1 MTEPDPGTPPRLRR
15 KEAKAR
21 TRELLLD
28 AATRV
33 FARKGY
39 AGASV
44 DDIAEAAGFTIGA
57 LYSNFSGKEDLFI
70 ELLSAR
76 SSTRMAD
83 ALAIV
88 GDSDAPIEQRR
99 SRLADHLVEVAAQD
113 ADLAVLEAEFWLY
126 AMRKPDFHERLT
138 AQFRENRDSLAAL
151 LADWAQDQGR
161 SGAIPF
167 EGLSTILLA
176 LFQGLVKLRRTDPA
190 LVPDD
195 LDATAIRWV
204 FGGLTAQYGRDS
216 SPAPAIRPAS
226 SAGRDGN
233 GECELASSATAV
245 GREQT
250 WSSSRTRRRCPA
262 GGRIRSSVHRTQVL
276 GMAPNASAVASTRPS
291 TPTVVSEVSI
301 DRARSARAGGTSAY
315 SAWCARSRP
324 SGESKSARIAPTA
337 AGSATSRPGSIE
349 PAISGSV
356 L

>member
-1 MTEPDPGTPPRLRR
+1 MTEPDPGTPPRLSR

-195 LDATAIRWV
+195 LYATAIRWL
-204 FGGLTAQYGRDS
+204 FAGLTAEYGRDS
-216 SPAPAIRPAS
+216 
-226 SAGRDGN
+226 
-233 GECELASSATAV
+233 
-245 GREQT
+245 
-250 WSSSRTRRRCPA
+250 
-262 GGRIRSSVHRTQVL
+262 
-276 GMAPNASAVASTRPS
+276 
-291 TPTVVSEVSI
+291 
-301 DRARSARAGGTSAY
+301 
-315 SAWCARSRP
+315 
-324 SGESKSARIAPTA
+324 
-337 AGSATSRPGSIE
+337 
-349 PAISGSV
+349 
-356 L
+356 